1 MGPSRASRQRR
12 GSRAAPPGHPVRD
25 DDADA
30 RPERWSV
37 ESARDLVARL
47 DIPPHATR
55 ERRFEV
61 YCSFRV
67 AHPGTGSASHALRV
81 LVDGAHEW
89 SRRVPTDAGGR
100 DSLDVRFR
108 RTVPVGQPLRL
119 TAIAEVDGALPLGL
133 SISADED

>member
-1 MGPSRASRQRR
+1 MGPPRASRGGR
-12 GSRAAPPGHPVRD
+12 GNRAAPPGQSVGGD
-25 DDADA
+25 DPET

-37 ESARDLVARL
+37 ETARDGVARL

-67 AHPGTGSASHALRV
+67 AHPGAGAASHALRV